1 MPYVLSTAWIVPGKT
16 HRLRAWYEEM
26 ETRRDE
32 TLQTLKNEGV
42 RQEVAFILN
51 TEHGDLLAV
60 FLEVDDMDA
69 ANSAFYSSPHKID
82 QEHRQVMDEVTV
94 GGAEGR
100 KYAELQYSI
109 TNPRDE
115 IGSAAGA

>member
-16 HRLRAWYEEM
+16 DRLRAWYEEM

-32 TLQTLKNEGV
+32 TLETLKNEGV

-51 TEHGDLLAV
+51 TEHGDLLCV
-60 FLEVDDMDA
+60 FIEVDDMEA
-69 ANSAFYSSPHKID
+69 ANAAFFSSPHKMD
-82 QEHRQVMDEVTV
+82 HEHRKVMDEVTV
-94 GGAEGR
+94 GGSKGR

-109 TNPRDE
+109 MNPRDE
-115 IGSAAGA
+115 VGSGAGA